1 MTDLSVVEIC
11 AGGGGQAIGLERAE
25 WLVAAAV
32 DNDPHACSTL
42 STNRPSWSVI
52 ERNLADL
59 DGTQF
64 RGVDLLAGGLP
75 CPPFSRAGSQS
86 GADDAR
92 DLFPEAVRLIRECR
106 PSAVMLENVKGFTD
120 FKEYLDWLFGELRS
134 LGYEPDGRLLSA
146 SDFGV
151 PQLRPRFVIVAL
163 RPEYAGRFAWPERIG
178 DPPTVGEELL
188 SLMAGNGWLGAEDWA
203 RKAHG
208 IAPTIVG
215 GSKKHGGPDLGPQR
229 ARQAWL
235 KLGVDGRGIA
245 DTPPAPGD
253 DLEKLPKLTTQMV
266 ARLQGFPPDW
276 TISGGKTAAYRQIG
290 NAFPPPVAFAVGTA
304 IRNALHT
311 AVPVVCEGPCLGE
324 VDQGL
329 RDRTLR
335 DLLVQGDPHA

>member
-25 WLVAAAV
+25 WLVTAAV

-52 ERNLADL
+52 ERNLEDL

-86 GADDAR
+86 GADDER

-120 FKEYLDWLFGELRS
+120 FKEYLDWLFGELRG

-245 DTPPAPGD
+245 DTPPAPD
-253 DLEKLPKLTTQMV
+253 DDPEKLPKLTTQMV

-311 AVPVVCEGPCLGE
+311 AVPVVCAGPCSGE
-324 VDQGL
+324 VDRGS
-329 RDRTLR
+329 RDRTSR
-335 DLLVQGDPHA
+335 NPVVQGHPHA